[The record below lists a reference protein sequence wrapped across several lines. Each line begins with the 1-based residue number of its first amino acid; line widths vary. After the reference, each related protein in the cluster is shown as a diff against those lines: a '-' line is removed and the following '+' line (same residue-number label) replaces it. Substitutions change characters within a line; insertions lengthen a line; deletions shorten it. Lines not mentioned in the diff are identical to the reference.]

1 MKSSFKTEGRVA
13 AALLGALLVS
23 ASFADVFPSRVV
35 TLLVPYPAG
44 GVSDVI
50 ARKVNVALGKA
61 LKQTVIVENV
71 GGAGGVIGAQKV
83 LAAPSDGYYLFQ
95 GSPNELILAPLA
107 NAAVKYKTED
117 FREVQ
122 RIAISPMAITAR
134 KDLPANS
141 ADELAAYAIKV
152 AKEGKPLT
160 YASVGAGSFY
170 HLLGEEMSKTMG
182 APLTHVPYK
191 GGADILRDLMGGQID
206 IFITPY
212 GTPHVEL
219 AKQGKIKFPAA
230 LSAKRQAM
238 LPDVPAV
245 DEGKVLKGFH
255 YEISTGY
262 FVKKD
267 TPEPVVVAL
276 HKALSEVLGDAE
288 VKDGL
293 SAMGVVVSA
302 PLSLEAAAKDYAKDA
317 ALYRGIAKAINLQA
331 Q

>member
-134 KDLPANS
+134 KDLPVNS

-170 HLLGEEMSKTMG
+170 HLLGEEMSKTIG
-182 APLTHVPYK
+182 APLTHIPYK

-302 PLSLEAAAKDYAKDA
+302 PLSLEAAAKDYAKDT

>member
-1 MKSSFKTEGRVA
+1 MKSSFRTQSRVA
-13 AALLGALLVS
+13 AAVLSALLVS
-23 ASFADVFPSRVV
+23 ASFADVFPSKVV

-71 GGAGGVIGAQKV
+71 GGAGGAIGAQKV

-117 FREVQ
+117 FRQVQ

-134 KDLPANS
+134 KDLPVNN
-141 ADELAAYAIKV
+141 ADELAAYAIKA

-170 HLLGEEMSKTMG
+170 HLLGEEMSKTIG

-230 LSAKRQAM
+230 LSAKRQAL

-267 TPEPVVVAL
+267 TPEAVVAVL
-276 HKALSEVLGDAE
+276 HKALSEVLGDPE
-288 VKDGL
+288 VKEGL

-302 PLSLEAAAKDYAKDA
+302 PLSLDAVAKDYAKDA

>member
-170 HLLGEEMSKTMG
+170 HLLGEEMSKTIG

-230 LSAKRQAM
+230 LSAKRQAL

-302 PLSLEAAAKDYAKDA
+302 PLSLEAAARDYAKDT

>member
-1 MKSSFKTEGRVA
+1 MPV
-13 AALLGALLVS
+13 
-23 ASFADVFPSRVV
+23 
-35 TLLVPYPAG
+35 
-44 GVSDVI
+44 
-50 ARKVNVALGKA
+50 
-61 LKQTVIVENV
+61 
-71 GGAGGVIGAQKV
+71 
-83 LAAPSDGYYLFQ
+83 
-95 GSPNELILAPLA
+95 
-107 NAAVKYKTED
+107 
-117 FREVQ
+117 
-122 RIAISPMAITAR
+122 
-134 KDLPANS
+134 NS
-141 ADELAAYAIKV
+141 ADELAAYAIKA

-170 HLLGEEMSKTMG
+170 HLLGEEMSKTIG
-182 APLTHVPYK
+182 APLTHIPYK

-267 TPEPVVVAL
+267 TPEPVVQAL
-276 HKALSEVLGDAE
+276 HKALSEVLGDPE
-288 VKDGL
+288 VKASL

-302 PLSLEAAAKDYAKDA
+302 PLTLDAVAQDYAKDT
-317 ALYRGIAKAINLQA
+317 ALYRSIAKAINLQA

>member
-1 MKSSFKTEGRVA
+1 MKSSLRTKSRVA
-13 AALLGALLVS
+13 AAVLSALLVS

-71 GGAGGVIGAQKV
+71 GGAGGAIGAQKV

-117 FREVQ
+117 FRQVQ

-134 KDLPANS
+134 KDLPVNN
-141 ADELAAYAIKV
+141 ADELAAYAIKA

-170 HLLGEEMSKTMG
+170 HLLGEEMSKTIG

-267 TPEPVVVAL
+267 TPEAVVAVL

-288 VKDGL
+288 VKEGL

-302 PLSLEAAAKDYAKDA
+302 PLSLEAAAKDYAKDT
-317 ALYRGIAKAINLQA
+317 ALYRGIAKAIDLQA